1 MSVIYLL
8 IVVSII
14 VAFCFLAAFLW
25 AVKDGQYE
33 DDVSPAVRMLF
44 DDEVLDYRTTNQT
57 KTTPKMTTESKN

>member
-8 IVVSII
+8 IVVSIL

-44 DDEVLDYRTTNQT
+44 DDEVIEYRPTNQT
-57 KTTPKMTTESKN
+57 KTTPDITVESKN